1 MRHFPLRPND
11 PREVILNRLENAATG
26 DFVTALYNPQSTR
39 RRDLLMQAK
48 DIFLGYRPESTPV
61 VVARNLGR
69 TNEVVAVTSLEALDT
84 EAVDMLTLVII
95 GNSETR
101 ILNLAD
107 RPRVFTPRGYGMA
120 P

>member
-1 MRHFPLRPND
+1 
-11 PREVILNRLENAATG
+11 
-26 DFVTALYNPQSTR
+26 
-39 RRDLLMQAK
+39 MQAK
-48 DIFLGYRPESTPV
+48 DIVLEYRPEPTPV

-69 TNEVVAVTSLEALDT
+69 TDEVVAVTRLEALDT